1 MKPVLFLLLALGAC
15 NAAWADVQIK
25 YKDVTGAFNTMRSN
39 GHKVRINGGPFP
51 GYLLFD
57 SLIGTVYMIDTRRKE
72 IVKLSTDEISA
83 VTSDKPLNVG
93 LKSLGGSEKIAGYKT
108 GRFNLIA
115 NGLHCGTLY
124 GSSELIENRELKT
137 MLEAMQNMHKLSST
151 RMAGLGALSECQQAS
166 SQMADL
172 VDTSGFVLRY
182 IDDQGKTIFE
192 VTSVKTDEQVAADY
206 YNIPS
211 GMKIVDMNEKMGQS
225 MQQMPD
231 MDELMK
237 QIQQSGGEMTPEMQQ
252 QLQQMMEQ
260 LQQQS
265 PQ

>member
-15 NAAWADVQIK
+15 NAAWADVQVK
-25 YKDVTGAFNTMRSN
+25 YKDATGAFNTMRSN

-57 SLIGTVYMIDTRRKE
+57 SVISTVYMIDTCRNE

-83 VTSDKPLNVG
+83 VSSEKPLNVG

-124 GSSELIENRELKT
+124 GSSELIEKPELAS
-137 MLEAMQNMHKLSST
+137 MLEAMQSMHKLSST
-151 RMAGLGALSECQQAS
+151 RMAGLGVLSECQQAS
-166 SQMADL
+166 AKMADL
-172 VDTSGFVLRY
+172 VDISGFVMRY
-182 IDDQGKTIFE
+182 IDDQGKTLFE
-192 VTSVKTDEQVAADY
+192 VTSVKTDKKVAADY
-206 YNIPS
+206 YSIPS
-211 GMKIVDMNEKMGQS
+211 GMTVIDMNEKMDQAT
-225 MQQMPD
+225 QQMPN
-231 MDELMK
+231 MDEMMK
-237 QIQQSGGEMTPEMQQ
+237 QIEQSGGEMSPELQQ
-252 QLQQMMEQ
+252 QMQQMMEQ
-260 LQQQS
+260 LQQ